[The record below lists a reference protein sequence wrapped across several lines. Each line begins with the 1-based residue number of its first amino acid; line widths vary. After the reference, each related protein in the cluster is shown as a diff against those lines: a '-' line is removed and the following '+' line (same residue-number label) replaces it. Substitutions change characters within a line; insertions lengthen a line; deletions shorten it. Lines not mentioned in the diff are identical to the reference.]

1 MSKHALINATPFET
15 RLVIIDDGR
24 LDEVFIE
31 RVQAR
36 SLVGDVYL
44 GTVVRVLPAMGSVF
58 IDVGRERSAFLHQSD
73 IMLPTRLS
81 SQDDVVTPTPI
92 TTLPMAHQTGNESSA
107 QSQPK
112 SKSQSKPKP
121 TKPKLDPRLLPKLL
135 PKVGERVVVQVTKDE
150 FGTKGV
156 RVTMHIALAGRYLVY
171 LPTSPQSVGVSTRIG
186 TKAYRTKLKA
196 HLTSLLSQSSHTGG
210 LIARS
215 ACEQALGDDGGLAD
229 MGERMQAELNH
240 LGVLWADISQARTQA
255 SLHKARYALLY
266 QELPLAE
273 RALRDIITDDIQS
286 VWIDDRAAY
295 ERVRHAGHTLMP
307 SITSVIYH
315 HDKPTPLFAQ
325 SVPDEHRSSTPDIET
340 QLTHALSR
348 HCPLPSGGYL
358 IIEHTEAMTTIDVNT
373 GSYVGQS
380 RAGSQSRAGVDV
392 AYETNKEAVTAIA
405 RELKVRN
412 IGGIIILDFIDMDKS
427 AHQQTVLDMLA
438 HALKADPAT
447 TNITQIS
454 ELGLVEMTRKRTRPS
469 LSDEL
474 CEPCPVCHGTGKI
487 KSVQTVAFEILRLLM
502 SRLANSTSFKKS
514 NVTIKVSQSV
524 ADYLSSHQDLS
535 NLQKLTNTSIH
546 LSINTS
552 YHQEQYAILVE

>member
-15 RLVIIDDGR
+15 RLVIVDDGR

-58 IDVGRERSAFLHQSD
+58 IDIGRERSAFLHQSD
-73 IMLPTRLS
+73 IMLPTRPS
-81 SQDDVVTPTPI
+81 SQDDVATPTPI
-92 TTLPMAHQTGNESSA
+92 TTLPMAHQVGDKSPT
-107 QSQPK
+107 QSQPRP
-112 SKSQSKPKP
+112 KPKP
-121 TKPKLDPRLLPKLL
+121 AKPKLDPKLLPKLL
-135 PKVGERVVVQVTKDE
+135 PKVGERVVIQVTKDE

-196 HLTSLLSQSSHTGG
+196 HLTTLLSQSSHAGG

-215 ACEQALGDDGGLAD
+215 ACEQALGGDETLAD
-229 MGERMQAELNH
+229 MGERMQAELDH
-240 LGVLWADISQARTQA
+240 LGALWVDISQARTQA
-255 SLHKARYALLY
+255 SLHKAKHALLY

-286 VWIDDRAAY
+286 VWIDDRATY
-295 ERVRHAGHTLMP
+295 ERVRHASCMLMP
-307 SITSVIYH
+307 SITSAIYH

-325 SVPDEHRSSTPDIET
+325 SVPDECRSPKPDIET

-358 IIEHTEAMTTIDVNT
+358 IIEYTEAMTTIDVNT
-373 GSYVGQS
+373 GSYVGQ
-380 RAGSQSRAGVDV
+380 GRAGVDV
-392 AYETNKEAVTAIA
+392 VYETNKEAVTAIA

-427 AHQQTVLDMLA
+427 AHQQAVLDMLA

-474 CEPCPVCHGTGKI
+474 CEPCPACHGTGKI
-487 KSVQTVAFEILRLLM
+487 KSVQTVAFEILRSLM
-502 SRLANSTSFKKS
+502 GQLANSTSFKKP
-514 NVTIKVSQSV
+514 NVTIKVSQLV

>member
-81 SQDDVVTPTPI
+81 SQDDVVMPTPI

-186 TKAYRTKLKA
+186 TKAYRTKLKI
-196 HLTSLLSQSSHTGG
+196 HLTTLLSQSSHAGG

-215 ACEQALGDDGGLAD
+215 ACEQALGDDETWTD
-229 MGERMQAELNH
+229 MGERMQAELDH
-240 LGVLWADISQARTQA
+240 LSALWADISQAHTQA
-255 SLHKARYALLY
+255 SLYKAKHALLH

-273 RALRDIITDDIQS
+273 RALRDTITDDVQS
-286 VWIDDRAAY
+286 VWIDDRATY
-295 ERVRHAGHTLMP
+295 ERVLRASCTLMP
-307 SITSVIYH
+307 SVTPAIYH

-325 SVPDEHRSSTPDIET
+325 SMPDERRSSTPDIET

-373 GSYVGQS
+373 GSYVGQD
-380 RAGSQSRAGVDV
+380 RAGVDV
-392 AYETNKEAVTAIA
+392 AYKTNKEAVTAIA

-427 AHQQTVLDMLA
+427 VHQQTVLDMLA

-474 CEPCPVCHGTGKI
+474 CVPCPTCHGTGKI
-487 KSVQTVAFEILRLLM
+487 KSVQTAAFEILRSLM

-514 NVTIKVSQSV
+514 NVTIKVNQSV

>member
-15 RLVIIDDGR
+15 RLVIVDDGK

-58 IDVGRERSAFLHQSD
+58 IDIGRERSAFLHQSD
-73 IMLPTRLS
+73 IMLPTRPS
-81 SQDDVVTPTPI
+81 SQDDVATPTLI
-92 TTLPMAHQTGNESSA
+92 TTLPMAHQARDKSPT
-107 QSQPK
+107 QSQSRPK
-112 SKSQSKPKP
+112 LKPD
-121 TKPKLDPRLLPKLL
+121 KPKLDPKLLPKLL
-135 PKVGERVVVQVTKDE
+135 PKVGERIVVQVTKDE

-196 HLTSLLSQSSHTGG
+196 HLTTLLSQSSHAGG

-215 ACEQALGDDGGLAD
+215 ACEQAFGNDETWAD
-229 MGERMQAELNH
+229 MGERTQAELDH
-240 LGVLWADISQARTQA
+240 LGALWADISQVRTQA
-255 SLHKARYALLY
+255 SLHKAKHALLH

-286 VWIDDRAAY
+286 VWIDDRATY
-295 ERVRHAGHTLMP
+295 EQVRHASCTLMP
-307 SITSVIYH
+307 SITSAIYH
-315 HDKPTPLFAQ
+315 HDKLTPLFAQ
-325 SVPDEHRSSTPDIET
+325 SVPDERRSSTPNIET
-340 QLTHALSR
+340 QLTHALLR

-373 GSYVGQS
+373 GSYVGQ
-380 RAGSQSRAGVDV
+380 GKAGVDV

-427 AHQQTVLDMLA
+427 AHRQTVLDMLA

-454 ELGLVEMTRKRTRPS
+454 ELGLVEMTRKRTSPS

-474 CEPCPVCHGTGKI
+474 REPCPVCHGTGKI
-487 KSVQTVAFEILRLLM
+487 KSVQTVAFEILRSLM
-502 SRLANSTSFKKS
+502 GQLANSTSFKRP
-514 NVTIKVSQSV
+514 NVTIKVSQLV
-524 ADYLSSHQDLS
+524 ADYLSSHQDLL